1 MALAAAWADPV
12 VVRRTAVPPVRD
24 VAAATRWIAGEAE
37 RRAQGLALDLVV
49 ASAAGGGRDVLGEV
63 GLARFD
69 RPGAGGRPAAGG
81 GGRFAGADGR
91 AEIGFWTAPAAR
103 GRGLAAVAVR
113 LLAAWAL
120 TPPAGTV
127 PPGAGGGGGG
137 GLGLWRVWA
146 RTAPGDDRA
155 GGVLR
160 GAGFTRRGEAAGSV
174 VWIRDAARVRA

>member
-1 MALAAAWADPV
+1 VALAAAWADPD
-12 VVRRTAVPPVRD
+12 VVRRTAVPAVRD

-49 ASAAGGGRDVLGEV
+49 ASGGGRDVLGEV

-69 RPGAGGRPAAGG
+69 RPGAGGRPAAAG
-81 GGRFAGADGR
+81 GGRFVGAAGR

-103 GRGLAAVAVR
+103 GRGLATVAVR
-113 LLAAWAL
+113 LVAAWVL

-127 PPGAGGGGGG
+127 PPGGGGGG
-137 GLGLWRVWA
+137 GLGLRRVWA